1 MNIFLHCTWFQ
12 SPTWSFILTCMDK
25 SIGPNLLIFKF
36 RCFQSSWIKSN
47 TSPCRFVVL
56 VSWAFSSSAPFIH
69 SGGAEILN
77 QEVIFSRNVCGIIA
91 KCKCL
96 EATGTQTTESYRAW
110 LLTPEVRKSCQRSAD
125 SITALKTSSGFNI
138 STKAVCWELHGM
150 GSSCKCPG
158 TFVHVTVSVQ
168 LTLVSCEMFP

>member
-1 MNIFLHCTWFQ
+1 
-12 SPTWSFILTCMDK
+12 MDK

-47 TSPCRFVVL
+47 TSPDLLYLFLELFHPFWRCRDFEPR
-56 VSWAFSSSAPFIH
+56 S
-69 SGGAEILN
+69 N
-77 QEVIFSRNVCGIIA
+77 FSRNVCGIIA

-150 GSSCKCPG
+150 GSSCKCLG

-168 LTLVSCEMFP
+168 LTPVSCEVLFLASPQL

>member
-1 MNIFLHCTWFQ
+1 MLICCICFL
-12 SPTWSFILTCMDK
+12 SFFLQR
-25 SIGPNLLIFKF
+25 PFHPF
-36 RCFQSSWIKSN
+36 WRCRDFEPRSN
-47 TSPCRFVVL
+47 
-56 VSWAFSSSAPFIH
+56 
-69 SGGAEILN
+69 
-77 QEVIFSRNVCGIIA
+77 FSRNVCGIIV

-168 LTLVSCEMFP
+168 LTLVSCEVLFLASPQL